1 MAPEVEEAKPYGLP
15 ADVFSFGALAFEM
28 FYILDTGE
36 WLHIYMSA
44 RVAYALDCTSCKFIG
59 WEDFYEGMNLFT
71 GLETLR
77 APLTMQPQ
85 QWPDRP
91 ASCADEGEL
100 PTMPTLRITPS
111 SAVFHPTAW
120 DQE

>member
-1 MAPEVEEAKPYGLP
+1 MA
-15 ADVFSFGALAFEM
+15 ADLLG
-28 FYILDTGE
+28 
-36 WLHIYMSA
+36 
-44 RVAYALDCTSCKFIG
+44 
-59 WEDFYEGMNLFT
+59 EDFYEGMNLFT

-100 PTMPTLRITPS
+100 PTIPTHSESHQALQCSIQPPGIRSDPL
-111 SAVFHPTAW
+111 
-120 DQE
+120 